1 MTRIWQNQ
9 NDVGDRRNRDY
20 GYSLDTKQGFDDY
33 GREPQA
39 CIIGD
44 YAGRFLHPGHKS
56 YWIKNNPES
65 DRLLQKVVEELKKFS
80 SVSVERDLGVISMIG
95 ENIARSPRVMRDIFE
110 GLQRKKIKV
119 RMVSLGATDIN
130 ISLVIDADQIADAVK
145 TLHGIL
151 V

>member
-44 YAGRFLHPGHKS
+44 YAGRFLRPGHKS

-65 DRLLQKVVEELKKFS
+65 DRLLQKVVENKFPA
-80 SVSVERDLGVISMIG
+80 
-95 ENIARSPRVMRDIFE
+95 ARKTRLAYEARE
-110 GLQRKKIKV
+110 QAAQQAKATATKL
-119 RMVSLGATDIN
+119 SL
-130 ISLVIDADQIADAVK
+130 
-145 TLHGIL
+145 
-151 V
+151 